1 MNLADIRKK
10 AQESRIL
17 QSVAAEVA
25 PPAPAADQDIE
36 LMDYFVSNEDEAPLD
51 NLPDED
57 YYADYCTAEPEQ
69 GPETCSLMSRQLQS
83 DSAAVSTADE
93 ASPASA
99 EPHQQASAPVQ
110 VAIAGYN
117 PLETILAG
125 RESAHGTDEDSV
137 LQTSLYSFDDV
148 EEYLC
153 FRVAHE
159 EYAISIMAI
168 KEIIKPREITE
179 VPRMPLFISGVIS
192 LRGVVIPVMDMR
204 IRLSMPV
211 SPLTGRER
219 IVVLKRGSGF
229 CGVFVDEVIQVA
241 RVKKS
246 DIEAPPAVLDGIDRE
261 FVAGLGRFDN
271 RMLILLCL
279 ETVIDIG
286 VH

>member
-10 AQESRIL
+10 AQESRII
-17 QSVAAEVA
+17 QSVAAEAA

-36 LMDYFVSNEDEAPLD
+36 LMDYFVPTEDEAPRY

-69 GPETCSLMSRQLQS
+69 GPETCSAMSRQLQS

-93 ASPASA
+93 APAVLA
-99 EPHQQASAPVQ
+99 EPHQQASAPGQ
-110 VAIAGYN
+110 VAFAGYN

-125 RESAHGTDEDSV
+125 RESASGTDEDSV
-137 LQTSLYSFDDV
+137 LQTNLYSFDDV

-159 EYAISIMAI
+159 EYAINIMSI

-204 IRLSMPV
+204 LRLSMPV

-229 CGVFVDEVIQVA
+229 CGVLVDEVIQVA

-279 ETVIDIG
+279 ETVLDIG